1 MAGIKQIKPRSKP
14 RQIIVQDEWLNETID
29 GYLTGVMTPPRPG
42 VFHPSTLSNA
52 CDRFVWL
59 VYHGHMPSSTLDANL
74 QRIFQNGN
82 YLEKRVESCFAGL
95 GILIGR
101 EIPVKF
107 ENPSISGR
115 IDFLIRHQEH
125 GISPIELKSINTSG
139 FSKLSKPKDEH
150 SLQLQMYLN
159 MGNYDIGTVLYENKN
174 DQKIKSFIVKRDIK
188 QWDDVLSRCF
198 NIQNMVEP
206 PMKCTG
212 PAWCNCKHVNMDE
225 VKAKISEG

>member
-14 RQIIVQDEWLNETID
+14 SQIIEQDEWLNENID

-59 VYHGHMPSSTLDANL
+59 VYHGHMPSSPLDANL

-82 YLEKRVESCFAGL
+82 YLENRVETWFANM
-95 GILIGR
+95 GILLAR

-107 ENPSISGR
+107 ESPPISGR
-115 IDFLIRHQEH
+115 IDFLIRHKEH
-125 GISPIELKSINTSG
+125 GTSPIELKSINTSG
-139 FSKLSKPKDEH
+139 FSRLTRPKDEH
-150 SLQLQMYLN
+150 ELQLQMYLN

-174 DQKIKSFIVKRDIK
+174 DQKIKSFIVKRDLK
-188 QWDDVLSRCF
+188 QWNDLLERCF
-198 NIQNMVEP
+198 RIQAMTEMPNR
-206 PMKCTG
+206 CTG
-212 PAWCNCKHVNMDE
+212 PSWCNCKKVNLDE
-225 VKAKISEG
+225 IKEKISEE